1 MCGIAGI
8 LTRDPLSDAAK
19 PLGAMTDALAHRGP
33 DSQGHWVSGSVA
45 LGHRR
50 LSILDL
56 SDSGR
61 QPMIDADRR
70 FVIVFNGEIYNY
82 VELRAQLESRYSFRT
97 SSDTEVLLAAWREW
111 GEAALPRL
119 YGMFAFAIWDTREEC
134 LWLAVDRLGVKPIYY
149 ADLGD
154 GIVFASEVRG
164 VLASGLVERRLNRD
178 ALGDFLG
185 YQTVPAPDTLVA
197 GVQMLLPGHVMRL
210 SQGRSETR
218 CWWNLPAEVK
228 PFPAGQDYPSTVRKV
243 RDLLQA
249 AVARRMIADV
259 PLGAFLSGGID
270 SSAIVALMAHAST
283 KPVETFSVIFEEKEF
298 DESTWSG
305 IVARKFN
312 TRHHPILLKP
322 TDFLA
327 ELEPALA
334 AMDHPSGDGPNSYV
348 VSKATKAAGVTVALS
363 GLGGDELFAG
373 YPFFRQLPR
382 LQRSVVMR
390 LPLAVRR
397 LAAGLARHLPGGRR
411 GAKLADVLSLRGTS
425 LWDIL
430 PVYRRVFPE
439 AVARRLLT
447 FAPRTA
453 NAATRWLQHHADEIK
468 GLPLL
473 GQISAVEMGCYMQN
487 VLLRDTDQMS
497 MAHAL
502 EVREPFL
509 DHDLVEYVIGI
520 PDAFK
525 EPTTPKRLLV
535 DALGD
540 DLPPEVWQRR
550 KMGFTFPWAHWLRHD
565 LRGLCES
572 RLGSL
577 RHREIFHAAEI
588 DHLWHAFVAG
598 DPKVVWLQIWL
609 LVVLEDWMS
618 RNGIQA

>member
-1 MCGIAGI
+1 M
-8 LTRDPLSDAAK
+8 
-19 PLGAMTDALAHRGP
+19 
-33 DSQGHWVSGSVA
+33 
-45 LGHRR
+45 
-50 LSILDL
+50 
-56 SDSGR
+56 
-61 QPMIDADRR
+61 
-70 FVIVFNGEIYNY
+70 
-82 VELRAQLESRYSFRT
+82 
-97 SSDTEVLLAAWREW
+97 
-111 GEAALPRL
+111 
-119 YGMFAFAIWDTREEC
+119 
-134 LWLAVDRLGVKPIYY
+134 
-149 ADLGD
+149 
-154 GIVFASEVRG
+154 
-164 VLASGLVERRLNRD
+164 
-178 ALGDFLG
+178 
-185 YQTVPAPDTLVA
+185 
-197 GVQMLLPGHVMRL
+197 
-210 SQGRSETR
+210 
-218 CWWNLPAEVK
+218 
-228 PFPAGQDYPSTVRKV
+228 RKV

-305 IVARKFN
+305 MVARKFN

-382 LQRSVVMR
+382 LQQSAVMR

-397 LAAGLARHLPGGRR
+397 LAACLAQQVPGGRR
-411 GAKLADVLSLRGTS
+411 GAKLAEVLSLPGTS

-439 AVARRLLT
+439 AVASRLLT
-447 FAPRTA
+447 FAPRSA
-453 NAATRWLQHHADEIK
+453 NAATRWLQHHAGEIN

-487 VLLRDTDQMS
+487 VLLRDADQMS

-540 DLPPEVWQRR
+540 DLPPEIWQRR

-572 RLGSL
+572 RLATL
-577 RHREIFHAAEI
+577 RGRGVFHAAEI
-588 DHLWHAFVAG
+588 DRLWNAFVAG
-598 DPKVVWLQIWL
+598 DQQVVWLQIWL
-609 LVVLEDWMS
+609 LVVLEDWMT
-618 RNGIQA
+618 RNGIVA